1 MSRTLMGTEFAWPT
15 LAEVLGVLTL
25 QAGYNTN
32 LVLIGV
38 TLLGAAAG
46 VVGTFAVLRRRAMM
60 SDTLSHATLPG
71 ICLAFLAAVLLDLDG
86 RSLPVLLAGATVS
99 GVIGVLVVQA
109 VVQTTRLPEDAAMG
123 AVLSVFFGLGFVLL
137 SHIQTLGTGAEGGI
151 AKFIYGQTAAMSS
164 GEAMTIAWVALGATL
179 AAALLFKEFRLAC
192 FDREFALAQGWP
204 VALID
209 LLMMA
214 LVVLV
219 TVIGLRA
226 VGLILIVALIII
238 PAAAARF
245 WTERLSVMT
254 VTAAGLGAASGYLG
268 AAASALFPSF
278 PAGGIIVLTAGA
290 FFVISLL
297 FAPARGVLAAS
308 LRQARLRFQ
317 IGSEHVLR
325 AAFEALESGRQTPSG
340 GVGRGHLQRARSWS
354 PAWLDVLI
362 RFLEWTGRVRR
373 VGSDVVLTE
382 LGHRDALRLT
392 RNHRLFEQ
400 FLVSHAELAPS
411 HVDRSADFVE
421 HVLSPEMIAELEAVL
436 AAAGRLPRRL
446 GVPRSVHPLG
456 HGAQACA
463 AGATLRC

>member
-1 MSRTLMGTEFAWPT
+1 MSRTLMSTEFAWPS
-15 LAEVLGVLTL
+15 LVEVLRVLTL
-25 QAGYNTN
+25 QAGYNTAV
-32 LVLIGV
+32 VLIGV

-46 VVGTFAVLRRRAMM
+46 VVGTFAVLRRRALM

-71 ICLAFLAAVLLDLDG
+71 ICLAFLAAVLLEADG
-86 RSLPVLLAGATVS
+86 RSLPVLLAGAAVS
-99 GVIGVLVVQA
+99 GVVGVLVVQA
-109 VVQTTRLPEDAAMG
+109 IAQTTRLPEDAAMG

-151 AKFIYGQTAAMSS
+151 AKFIYGQTAAMSA
-164 GEAMTIAWVALGATL
+164 GEAITIAWVALLATV
-179 AAALLFKEFRLAC
+179 AVALLFKEFRLAC
-192 FDREFALAQGWP
+192 FDREFAVAQGWP
-204 VALID
+204 IALID

-245 WTERLSVMT
+245 WTERLSLMT
-254 VTAAGLGAASGYLG
+254 VSAAAIGAASGYLG

-278 PAGGIIVLTAGA
+278 PAGGVIVLTAGV
-290 FFVISLL
+290 FFLISML

-308 LRQARLRFQ
+308 LRQARLRLRV
-317 IGSEHVLR
+317 GSEHVLR
-325 AAFEALESGRQTPSG
+325 AMFEALEQGRQTPSG
-340 GVGRGHLQRARSWS
+340 GIGRAELQRARSWS
-354 PAWLDVLI
+354 PAWLAVLI
-362 RFLEWTGRVRR
+362 RWLEWTGRVRR
-373 VGSDVVLTE
+373 VGGDLVLTD

-400 FLVSHAELAPS
+400 FLVAHAELAPS

-421 HVLSPEMIAELEAVL
+421 HVLSPEMIAELEAEL
-436 AAAGRLPRRL
+436 AAVGRLPRHL

-456 HGAQACA
+456 
-463 AGATLRC
+463 AGAEPHLGGAGP

>member
-1 MSRTLMGTEFAWPT
+1 MSRTLMATEFSWPT
-15 LAEVLGVLTL
+15 LAEVLRVLTL
-25 QAGYNTN
+25 QAGYNTTV
-32 LVLIGV
+32 VLIGV

-71 ICLAFLAAVLLDLDG
+71 ICLAFLAAVLLDADG
-86 RSLPVLLAGATVS
+86 RSLPVLLAGAAAS
-99 GVIGVLVVQA
+99 GVVGVLVVQA

-164 GEAMTIAWVALGATL
+164 GEAMTIAWVALLATV
-179 AAALLFKEFRLAC
+179 AVALLFKEFRLAC
-192 FDREFALAQGWP
+192 FDREFALTQGWP
-204 VALID
+204 VSLID

-226 VGLILIVALIII
+226 VGLILVVALIII

-290 FFVISLL
+290 FFVVSLL

-308 LRQARLRFQ
+308 LRQARLRLQ
-317 IGSEHVLR
+317 VGSQHVLR
-325 AAFEALESGRQTPSG
+325 ATFEALESGRQTTSG
-340 GVGRGHLQRARSWS
+340 GVSRAHLQRARSWS
-354 PAWLDVLI
+354 PAWLGVLI

-373 VGSDVVLTE
+373 VGTDVVLTD

-400 FLVSHAELAPS
+400 FLVTHAELAPS

-421 HVLSPEMIAELEAVL
+421 HVLSPEMIAQLEAEL
-436 AAAGRLPRRL
+436 AAAGRLPRHL

-456 HGAQACA
+456 SASDACT
-463 AGATLRC
+463 AGATF

>member
-1 MSRTLMGTEFAWPT
+1 MSRTLMAAEFSWPT
-15 LAEVLGVLTL
+15 VAEVLRVLTL
-25 QAGYNTN
+25 QAGYNTTV
-32 LVLIGV
+32 VLIGV

-71 ICLAFLAAVLLDLDG
+71 ICLAFLAAVVLDADG
-86 RSLPVLLAGATVS
+86 RSLPVLLAGAAAS
-99 GVIGVLVVQA
+99 GVVGVLVVQA
-109 VVQTTRLPEDAAMG
+109 VVQYTRLPEDAAMG

-164 GEAMTIAWVALGATL
+164 GEAMTIAWVALLATV
-179 AAALLFKEFRLAC
+179 AVALLFKEFRLAC
-192 FDREFALAQGWP
+192 FDREFAVAQGWP

-226 VGLILIVALIII
+226 VGLILVVALIII

-245 WTERLSVMT
+245 WTERLAVMT
-254 VTAAGLGAASGYLG
+254 VAAAGLGAASGYLG
-268 AAASALFPSF
+268 AAASALFPNF
-278 PAGGIIVLTAGA
+278 PAGGVIVLTAGA

-317 IGSEHVLR
+317 VGSQHVLR
-325 AAFEALESGRQTPSG
+325 AAFEALESGRQTASG
-340 GVGRGHLQRARSWS
+340 GVSRAQLQRARSWS

-400 FLVSHAELAPS
+400 FLVTHAELAPS

-421 HVLSPEMIAELEAVL
+421 HVLSPEMIAQLEAEL
-436 AAAGRLPRRL
+436 AAAGRLPRHL

-456 HGAQACA
+456 SGPEMRS
-463 AGATLRC
+463 AGARS

>member
-1 MSRTLMGTEFAWPT
+1 
-15 LAEVLGVLTL
+15 
-25 QAGYNTN
+25 
-32 LVLIGV
+32 
-38 TLLGAAAG
+38 
-46 VVGTFAVLRRRAMM
+46 
-60 SDTLSHATLPG
+60 LPG
-71 ICLAFLAAVLLDLDG
+71 ICLAFLAAVLLDADG
-86 RSLPVLLAGATVS
+86 RSLPVLLAGATAS
-99 GVIGVLVVQA
+99 GVLGVLVVQA
-109 VVQTTRLPEDAAMG
+109 VVHATRLPEDAAMG

-164 GEAMTIAWVALGATL
+164 GEAMTIAWVALLATVVV
-179 AAALLFKEFRLAC
+179 ALVFKEFRLAC
-192 FDREFALAQGWP
+192 FDREFAVAQGWP

-226 VGLILIVALIII
+226 VGLILVVALIII

-245 WTERLSVMT
+245 WTERLAVMT
-254 VTAAGLGAASGYLG
+254 VAAAGLGAASGYLG

-278 PAGGIIVLTAGA
+278 PAGGVIVLTAGA

-308 LRQARLRFQ
+308 LRQTRLRFQ
-317 IGSEHVLR
+317 VGSQHVLR
-325 AAFEALESGRQTPSG
+325 ATFEALESGRQTASG
-340 GVGRGHLQRARSWS
+340 GVSRAQLQRARSWS

-373 VGSDVVLTE
+373 VGSDVVLTD

-400 FLVSHAELAPS
+400 FLVTHAELAPS

-421 HVLSPEMIAELEAVL
+421 HVLSPEMIAELEAEL
-436 AAAGRLPRRL
+436 AAAGRLPRHL

-456 HGAQACA
+456 AGSEARA
-463 AGATLRC
+463 AGATP

>member
-1 MSRTLMGTEFAWPT
+1 MSRTLMASEFAWPS
-15 LAEVLGVLTL
+15 LAEVVRVLTL
-25 QAGYNTN
+25 QAGYNTTV
-32 LVLIGV
+32 VLIGV

-46 VVGTFAVLRRRAMM
+46 VVGTFAVLRRRALM

-71 ICLAFLAAVLLDLDG
+71 ICLAFLAAVLLDADG
-86 RSLPVLLAGATVS
+86 RSLPVLLTGAAVS
-99 GVIGVLVVQA
+99 GVVGVLVVQA
-109 VVQTTRLPEDAAMG
+109 VVHATRLPEDAAMG

-164 GEAMTIAWVALGATL
+164 GEAMSIAGVALVATL
-179 AAALLFKEFRLAC
+179 AVFLLFKEFRLIC
-192 FDREFALAQGWP
+192 FDREFAVAQGWP
-204 VALID
+204 VAPID
-209 LLMMA
+209 LVMMA

-226 VGLILIVALIII
+226 VGLILIVALLII

-245 WTERLSVMT
+245 WTERLWVMSV
-254 VTAAGLGAASGYLG
+254 AAAALGAASGYLG

-278 PAGGIIVLTAGA
+278 PAGGIIVLTAGL

-308 LRQARLRFQ
+308 LRQVRLRLQ
-317 IGSEHVLR
+317 VGCQHVLR
-325 AAFEALESGRQTPSG
+325 AIFEALESGRQTATG
-340 GVGRGHLQRARSWS
+340 GVSLAQLQRARSWS
-354 PAWLDVLI
+354 PAWLGMLL
-362 RFLEWTGRVRR
+362 RWLQWTGRIQRTETEVM
-373 VGSDVVLTE
+373 LTD

-400 FLVSHAELAPS
+400 FLVTRAELAPS

-421 HVLSPEMIAELEAVL
+421 HVLSPEIVAELEAEL
-436 AAAGRLPRRL
+436 AAVGRLPRRL
-446 GVPRSVHPLG
+446 GVPTSVHPLG
-456 HGAQACA
+456 ATTSA
-463 AGATLRC
+463 AEPAS